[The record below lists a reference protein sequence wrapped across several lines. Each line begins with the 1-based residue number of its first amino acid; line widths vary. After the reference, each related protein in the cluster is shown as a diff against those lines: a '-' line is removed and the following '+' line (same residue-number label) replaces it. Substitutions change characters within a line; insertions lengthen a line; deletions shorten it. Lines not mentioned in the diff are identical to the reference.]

1 MNENTKTIAKAGNPS
16 IKYPPN
22 ITQSVPFSRPNA
34 GYQGSPLVDSWAES
48 PQQGSS
54 ILKSDNGSID
64 WLGSAPSGGTY
75 VLGSING
82 QIQWIATEECTE

>member
-22 ITQSVPFSRPNA
+22 ITQSVPFSRPNV

-48 PQQGSS
+48 PQS
-54 ILKSDNGSID
+54 
-64 WLGSAPSGGTY
+64 GTY
-75 VLGSING
+75 VLGSIDG

>member
-1 MNENTKTIAKAGNPS
+1 MNETPQTIAKAGNPS

-22 ITQSVPFSRPNA
+22 STQSIPFSRPGV

-48 PQQGSS
+48 PSS
-54 ILKSDNGSID
+54 
-64 WLGSAPSGGTY
+64 GTY

-82 QIQWIATEECTE
+82 QIQWIQTQDCDT